1 VRNDL
6 SHPIALRVKGAL
18 FALLAL
24 LAAALLILESPT
36 WRTVV
41 LVCVLAWAAART
53 YYFLF
58 YVLERYADPSFRY
71 AGIVALIAGVVR
83 GRRNPT

>member
-6 SHPIALRVKGAL
+6 SHPTALRVKGAL

-36 WRTVV
+36 WRPAA

-53 YYFLF
+53 YYFVF
-58 YVLERYADPSFRY
+58 YVLERHVDPSFRY
-71 AGIVALIAGVVR
+71 AGIIALLRAMMRR
-83 GRRNPT
+83 G